1 MNKKSTADID
11 GWWKRHIA
19 AVALSAVAL
28 TILTAAFTLWLGGM
42 KPPESSVG
50 YISAG
55 GAVISVVG
63 LLVSLGGFSLTIQQI
78 TQAKS
83 AIEAASHEAE
93 RIRLSLKTYDATQDA
108 TRAEYA
114 LKQAKQYFD
123 QNQYEAAGKSYAKCS
138 SALAMIK
145 KNVDGLPDELAEG
158 IDQADTYI
166 ENLCMKID
174 KGITSI
180 DVKQKAEM
188 RTHDRLIRSIQTHL
202 QRNAI

>member
-1 MNKKSTADID
+1 MQKKSTAGVD
-11 GWWKRHIA
+11 GWWQRHIA
-19 AVALSAVAL
+19 TAALSAIAL
-28 TILTAAFTLWLGGM
+28 TAVSIALTLWLGGM
-42 KPPESSVG
+42 KPQENSVG
-50 YISAG
+50 IISAG

-63 LLVSLGGFSLTIQQI
+63 LLVSLGGFALTIHQI

-114 LKQAKQYFD
+114 LKQAKQFFD
-123 QNQYEAAGKSYAKCS
+123 QNQFDAAGKSYAKCS

-145 KNVDGLPDELAEG
+145 KNVDKLPDDLSES
-158 IDQADTYI
+158 IDQADIYI
-166 ENLCMKID
+166 ENLCIKID
-174 KGITSI
+174 KGITSL